1 MTTTSG
7 STRVQRAA
15 SAEPRPRPQRRPS
28 PQRRKLIITAYLLI
42 TPFILVFIGMVI
54 APLVYAGF
62 LSLFQTRLVGGEQF
76 VGIANFGKAL
86 TDPLFLGGVG
96 RVTVFLLIQVPIMLG
111 LALAFALAIDSGRM
125 RGSRFSRL
133 AIFVPFA
140 VPGVVATMMWGYLYG
155 DDFGPIAQTIRNVG
169 LPAPNLLSEEFMLP
183 SMMNIVIWSFVGYN
197 MIIMYAALRAIPSE
211 LYEAAEI
218 DGAGA
223 IRIAWSIKIPAIRP
237 AIMLTV
243 IFSIIGSFQLFTE
256 PRLLSTIAPNVIG
269 TAYTPNLYAY
279 PLAFTFQDINYA
291 AAVAFLLGF
300 VIMIV
305 SYVVQLSGRKSES
318 RA

>member
-1 MTTTSG
+1 MTKTSG
-7 STRVQRAA
+7 TTRAR
-15 SAEPRPRPQRRPS
+15 RRPS
-28 PQRRKLIITAYLLI
+28 PQRRKLIITAYTLI
-42 TPFILVFIGMVI
+42 SPFVLVFIGMVI
-54 APLVYAGF
+54 VPLFYAGF
-62 LSLFQTRLVGGEQF
+62 LSLFETRLIGGEQF
-76 VGIANFGKAL
+76 SGLDNFAKAL

-96 RVTVFLLIQVPIMLG
+96 RMAVFLIVQVPIMLG
-111 LALAFALAIDSGRM
+111 LSLFFALAIDSGRL

-155 DDFGPIAQTIRNVG
+155 DDFGPIAQTVRLVG
-169 LPAPNLLSEEFMLP
+169 LPAPDLLSQDLMLF
-183 SMMNIVIWSFVGYN
+183 SMMNIVTWSFVGYN
-197 MIIMYAALRAIPSE
+197 MIIMYAALRSVPPE

-223 IRIAWSIKIPAIRP
+223 IRVAWSIKVPAIRP
-237 AIMLTV
+237 AIMLTL

-279 PLAFTFQDINYA
+279 TLAFTFQDVNYA

-300 VIMIV
+300 VIMII
-305 SYVVQLSGRKSES
+305 SYVVQLSGNRSGDRS
-318 RA
+318 